1 LKLVTLLY
9 LLKIRFIYGP
19 CSEAQLIAKAFSHLK
34 QFIPPFVSWAS
45 QALALLQTAAASAS
59 SQLWL
64 SEDKL
69 KETTALARRLTGH
82 SGSVCYKPLVVLQD
96 CGKVLYPHVENWRG

>member
-1 LKLVTLLY
+1 MLRKSAGRQDV
-9 LLKIRFIYGP
+9 
-19 CSEAQLIAKAFSHLK
+19 FSLDT
-34 QFIPPFVSWAS
+34 INSSLVSWAS
-45 QALALLQTAAASAS
+45 QALALLHTAAASAS

-82 SGSVCYKPLVVLQD
+82 SGSVCFKPLLVLQN
-96 CGKVLYPHVENWRG
+96 CGKVLNQHMENWKG